1 MNSEQALVWNMRTC
15 CSDDKGYAQ
24 VVTPRGQSTD
34 AERRGG
40 LLRSSV
46 EVLVMRMERRWQHVQ
61 FVSENQ
67 PVMG

>member
-15 CSDDKGYAQ
+15 CSDDKGDVQ
-24 VVTPRGQSTD
+24 VETPRGQSTD

-40 LLRSSV
+40 LLRTSV
-46 EVLVMRMERRWQHVQ
+46 EVLVMRMERRRQHVQ

-67 PVMG
+67 PEMG

>member
-15 CSDDKGYAQ
+15 CSDDKGDAQ

-46 EVLVMRMERRWQHVQ
+46 EVLVMRMERRRQHVQ

-67 PVMG
+67 PEMG